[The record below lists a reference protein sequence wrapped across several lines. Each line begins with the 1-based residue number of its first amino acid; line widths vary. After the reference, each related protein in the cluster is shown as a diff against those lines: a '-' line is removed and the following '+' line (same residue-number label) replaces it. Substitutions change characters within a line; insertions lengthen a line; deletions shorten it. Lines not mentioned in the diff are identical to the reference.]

1 MMGVKRG
8 AVGERG
14 VHVFEERGISRKGD
28 EKRKGVLIHLFY
40 GNCESHY
47 SKFNRAQ
54 FQGLRVLQSQH

>member
-1 MMGVKRG
+1 MFLKK
-8 AVGERG
+8 GE
-14 VHVFEERGISRKGD
+14 ISRKGD